1 VAVVYCKLVLLEL
14 EGVVADSAIIPLK
27 FQQKVIICGGQ
38 SEPIKTV
45 YIRFARSAK
54 KIVFPPVDSK
64 VFSEKLPTADS
75 AEQHIK
81 TPVDH
86 TGA

>member
-38 SEPIKTV
+38 PEPIKTV

-54 KIVFPPVDSK
+54 KIVLAPVNGQ
-64 VFSEKLPTADS
+64 VFSEKLSTADS
-75 AEQHIK
+75 AE
-81 TPVDH
+81 
-86 TGA
+86 